1 MLKYLRINDAGCSIL
16 IHLFACYFGL
26 GLTFVLYCPVL
37 SKGHA
42 KEITSYHSD
51 ILSVMGTLI
60 LWVFWPSFN
69 SALTLKGEDQHRAIL
84 HAFIGLSSTTITPF
98 ALSAL
103 FNKRGKL
110 TMVDIQIVTLARDVT
125 VGASVDMMISPV
137 AAYAVGIMGC
147 TDCFFG
153 YRYCICHFFWPYL

>member
-153 YRYCICHFFWPYL
+153 YRYCICHLFWPYL